1 MRFNTIIDWNTCS
14 DAQQRELLMR
24 PAISA
29 SESISRTVTEILDN
43 VKARGDDALREYSA
57 KFDKTEVGAL
67 RVTEQ
72 EIIDAS
78 NRLGDDI
85 KQAMLAKQPERLAAL
100 RAVKAAILLEKTS
113 GTAHELTDADVVKL
127 MQKLVKQR
135 RESAEL
141 YTSAGR
147 AELAA
152 NELAEA
158 GIIEEYLP
166 KQLSDSMRK
175 LSKSIILFPLLYI
188 VK

>member
-1 MRFNTIIDWNTCS
+1 MTLE
-14 DAQQRELLMR
+14 QR
-24 PAISA
+24 
-29 SESISRTVTEILDN
+29 VN
-43 VKARGDDALREYSA
+43 
-57 KFDKTEVGAL
+57 
-67 RVTEQ
+67 
-72 EIIDAS
+72 
-78 NRLGDDI
+78 DDI

-166 KQLSDSMRK
+166 KQLSAAELEAALRD
-175 LSKSIILFPLLYI
+175 IIAQTGAVSPADMGKVMGDIRGCQEAAELRPGCGRYRSPSFRRRCSGWRQP
-188 VK
+188 

>member
-1 MRFNTIIDWNTCS
+1 MTLE
-14 DAQQRELLMR
+14 QR
-24 PAISA
+24 
-29 SESISRTVTEILDN
+29 VN
-43 VKARGDDALREYSA
+43 
-57 KFDKTEVGAL
+57 
-67 RVTEQ
+67 
-72 EIIDAS
+72 
-78 NRLGDDI
+78 DDI

-100 RAVKAAILLEKTS
+100 R
-113 GTAHELTDADVVKL
+113 AHELTDADVVKL

-166 KQLSDSMRK
+166 KQLSAAELEAALRDIIAQTGAVSPADMGKVMGVATKK
-175 LSKSIILFPLLYI
+175 LAGLADGRAISEAVRRLLN
-188 VK
+188 

>member
-1 MRFNTIIDWNTCS
+1 MTLE
-14 DAQQRELLMR
+14 QR
-24 PAISA
+24 
-29 SESISRTVTEILDN
+29 VN
-43 VKARGDDALREYSA
+43 
-57 KFDKTEVGAL
+57 
-67 RVTEQ
+67 
-72 EIIDAS
+72 
-78 NRLGDDI
+78 DDI
-85 KQAMLAKQPERLAAL
+85 KQAMLANQPERLAAL

-175 LSKSIILFPLLYI
+175 LSKSIMLFPLLYI

>member
-1 MRFNTIIDWNTCS
+1 MTLE
-14 DAQQRELLMR
+14 QR
-24 PAISA
+24 
-29 SESISRTVTEILDN
+29 VN
-43 VKARGDDALREYSA
+43 
-57 KFDKTEVGAL
+57 
-67 RVTEQ
+67 
-72 EIIDAS
+72 
-78 NRLGDDI
+78 DDI

-152 NELAEA
+152 NELAESRSIFRNRYPPRSWRRRA
-158 GIIEEYLP
+158 AISSPRREPYRLP
-166 KQLSDSMRK
+166 TWGK
-175 LSKSIILFPLLYI
+175 
-188 VK
+188 

>member
-1 MRFNTIIDWNTCS
+1 MTLE
-14 DAQQRELLMR
+14 QR
-24 PAISA
+24 
-29 SESISRTVTEILDN
+29 VN
-43 VKARGDDALREYSA
+43 
-57 KFDKTEVGAL
+57 
-67 RVTEQ
+67 
-72 EIIDAS
+72 
-78 NRLGDDI
+78 DDI

-166 KQLSDSMRK
+166 KQLFAAGLEAALRDIIAQTGAVPPGDMGKVMGVATKK
-175 LSKSIILFPLLYI
+175 LAGLADGRAISEAVRRLLN
-188 VK
+188 